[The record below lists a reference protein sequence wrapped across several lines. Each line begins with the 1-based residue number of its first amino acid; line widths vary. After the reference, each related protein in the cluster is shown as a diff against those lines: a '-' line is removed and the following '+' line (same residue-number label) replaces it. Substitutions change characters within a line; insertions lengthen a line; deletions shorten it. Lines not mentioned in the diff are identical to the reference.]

1 MEASTPYFK
10 IAFWLVQNIRSIH
23 NVALFITWGLTVIY
37 VYPADDVR
45 ESFISGNDNHKP
57 NNFVLFQLFKDFLE
71 CPKISH
77 AKQLD
82 GVYV

>member
-23 NVALFITWGLTVIY
+23 NVALFITCVGLTVIC

-45 ESFISGNDNHKP
+45 ESFISGNDNHKL
-57 NNFVLFQLFKDFLE
+57 NNFVLFQLFKGFLE
-71 CPKISH
+71 CSKISH
-77 AKQLD
+77 AKTA
-82 GVYV
+82 